1 MMLGYGDNLKAPVR
15 VLLDTACDTPL
26 IKSTLIDR
34 LNIRCYLHD
43 IPRKIKNANG
53 EIIQG
58 AGKKY
63 TPALRLRHQNHYDKL
78 VFEVA
83 PLEPAADVFL
93 PCWWIDEH
101 PVSGSFLTPELCFD
115 SPNCLKNC
123 TREAASKFPLVLDD
137 SIISDPEARIIG
149 YVSAIGLTET
159 DPLELVPT
167 MFRPFLNIMGKEAA
181 DSLPP
186 HTSYDHE
193 IILKEGEKP
202 PWAPIY
208 PLSEVELA
216 TL

>member
-1 MMLGYGDNLKAPVR
+1 MISDKMNSLKRKAEETGEGTGLPRPSKYLKATSSTPKAWTGPRPIITMMLGYGDKLKTPVR
-15 VLLDTACDTPL
+15 VLLDTGCDTPL
-26 IKSTLIDR
+26 IKSSLIDR
-34 LNIRCYLHD
+34 LDIRCYLHD

-149 YVSAIGLTET
+149 Y
-159 DPLELVPT
+159 
-167 MFRPFLNIMGKEAA
+167 
-181 DSLPP
+181 
-186 HTSYDHE
+186 
-193 IILKEGEKP
+193 
-202 PWAPIY
+202 
-208 PLSEVELA
+208 
-216 TL
+216 